1 MLLSEKLGC
10 GGTCKETCM
19 GVEYNRKF
27 SVLHS
32 SLKSETRR
40 KNMNLITAFA
50 VGGEILFKYRVSALR
65 LQFGRAS
72 EQRAVVAILF
82 TV

>member
-1 MLLSEKLGC
+1 
-10 GGTCKETCM
+10 
-19 GVEYNRKF
+19 
-27 SVLHS
+27 
-32 SLKSETRR
+32 
-40 KNMNLITAFA
+40 MNLITAFA